1 MHHPVVSSLANSF
14 SLSPSGKSGM
24 PNLFTFGFLGAAA
37 ATPRTCNGS
46 VVVEAMRRD
55 GLKTASEATYDLAND
70 IAAIPLLSLSI
81 LVRLILILGGLLF
94 LSLNF
99 LFFLLL
105 SEDPADDLEDL
116 VYLFCTR
123 K

>member
-37 ATPRTCNGS
+37 AATPRTCNGS

-55 GLKTASEATYDLAND
+55 GLKTASEATYDLASD
-70 IAAIPLLSLSI
+70 IAAIPLLSLGI
-81 LVRLILILGGLLF
+81 LGRLILILGGLLF

-99 LFFLLL
+99 LFFFLL

-116 VYLFCTR
+116 VYLF
-123 K
+123 